1 MLSHRQIEI
10 LHLLVQEQTFI
21 PINHL
26 AEQLNVSPRTIQY
39 DLADIELYAETYHY
53 KVSRNKAEGIKVTTE
68 HMTLLNELEVNLTSQ
83 IHFSKDERLTHIALK
98 LFETTNPVSTK
109 QLAQDVNVS
118 RRTIA
123 DDIKMIQAQLDQYH
137 LKLNYVHNKG
147 FNVIGEENHYR
158 KAYAHF
164 IHQYM
169 KQAAPFIDADIFNS
183 QSIALVR
190 RAIITTLNSE
200 NYHLVQS
207 AIDGLIYHILIAIQ
221 RLNENFSFE
230 IPINEIDK
238 WRHTNQYAI
247 ASKMIKNLERSCN
260 VTFPESEI
268 IFITL
273 HLLGSK
279 ITEHTASSNAFD
291 QHDLSQNIHE
301 LITCVSQE
309 LGIDMSKDNKLHTSL
324 ITHIKPAI
332 HRIKYNMLQP
342 NPLKQE
348 VMRRYPQ
355 IIEAVSKHISPIE
368 QDAVIR
374 FNEDELTYI
383 TIHFASSLERV
394 ATHKQLMIKVVLLCG
409 SGIGTSQLLKSK
421 LNHLYPEFHIWDAY
435 SIYQLE
441 ETRLLQDNID
451 YVISTVPCDISTVP
465 CDISAVPVIHVDPF
479 INQQS
484 RQKLNQIINDAR
496 EQRVMKLATDGK
508 SLADL
513 LPEHRIIINKQ
524 PSSIESAITVAVQPL
539 INDGIVDS
547 NYTSAI
553 LKQLEQ
559 FGSYMVISPHI
570 ALIHA
575 GTDYVQNGVGFALTY
590 FTEGIIFGS
599 KANDPVHLVITLA
612 TDHPN
617 AHLKALGQLSELLSN
632 DLSRQD
638 FLDGNI
644 FKIKQHIFVT
654 KTKEV

>member
-1 MLSHRQIEI
+1 MLSYRQIEI
-10 LHLLVQEQTFI
+10 LYLLIHEQTFI
-21 PINHL
+21 PINTI
-26 AEQLNVSPRTIQY
+26 ANQLGVSPRTIQY
-39 DLADIELYAETYHY
+39 DIAYIEQYAETYHY
-53 KVSRNKAEGIKVTTE
+53 QVSRNKAAGIKVTTAN
-68 HMTLLNELEVNLTSQ
+68 TTILNELEHNLTNQ

-98 LFETTNPVSTK
+98 LFETTDPVSTK

-147 FNVIGEENHYR
+147 FNIIGEEDHYR

-169 KQAAPFIDADIFNS
+169 KQAAPFIEADIFNS
-183 QSIALVR
+183 ESIALVR
-190 RAIITTLNSE
+190 RAIIKTLNSE
-200 NYHLVQS
+200 NYQLVQS

-221 RLNENFSFE
+221 RLNENFSFD

-247 ASKMIKNLERSCN
+247 ASKLIENLERSCN

-279 ITEHTASSNAFD
+279 MTEHTASSITFEY
-291 QHDLSQNIHE
+291 HDLSQNIHE

-332 HRIKYNMLQP
+332 HRIKYDMLQP
-342 NPLKQE
+342 NPLRQE

-368 QDAVIR
+368 QDAAIR

-383 TIHFASSLERV
+383 TIHFASSIERV
-394 ATHKQLMIKVVLLCG
+394 ATHKQSMIKVVLLCG

-441 ETRLLQDNID
+441 ESRLLQDNID
-451 YVISTVPCDISTVP
+451 YVISTVPCE
-465 CDISAVPVIHVDPF
+465 ISAVPVIHVDPF

-484 RQKLNQIINDAR
+484 RQKLNQIINDSR
-496 EQRVMKLATDGK
+496 EQRVMKMATDGK

-524 PSSIESAITVAVQPL
+524 PLSIESAITVAVQPL
-539 INDGIVDS
+539 INDGIVNS
-547 NYTSAI
+547 NYTAAI

-570 ALIHA
+570 ALIRA
-575 GTDYVQNGVGFALTY
+575 GTDYVQNGVGFTLTY

-617 AHLKALGQLSELLSN
+617 AHLKALRQLSECLNN
-632 DLSRQD
+632 DLYRQD

-644 FKIKQHIFVT
+644 FKIKQHIALT
-654 KTKEV
+654 MTKEA